1 MADIKTWKIDKPFL
15 ALKGALLEGP
25 AYDET
30 SDLLRWVDIIKR
42 QVSFLKFSE
51 GSLRS
56 LHTLTLQNDDTIGV
70 LWKIQGEKTRLFA
83 GAKYGLA
90 SFSTDTGELEYF
102 YRYFGT
108 KEMGFRF
115 RSNDGA
121 IDAHGRIFQGILVDE
136 QIDTPCADGKLICM
150 DLDGSVRT
158 VIDNVTC
165 PNGLGWNCT
174 NTIMYWAESASG
186 NLYAFDYDL
195 ETGMPSNQR
204 VFFHLEPGTG
214 EEHNTNV
221 PDGLAV
227 DVEDHIWLAV
237 WGSAEVLRI
246 SPGGEVVGR
255 IEVPT
260 RFVTCPAFVGTE
272 LVITTAEERDKER
285 YPESAEQG
293 GNLFRCEVGVRGL
306 ERFACR
312 AVWRK

>member
-1 MADIKTWKIDKPFL
+1 MPDIKTWKIDQPFL

-25 AYDET
+25 AYDEA
-30 SDLLRWVDIIKR
+30 SDQLRWVDIIKC
-42 QVSFLKFSE
+42 QVSFLKVSE
-51 GSLRS
+51 GAQSLRTF
-56 LHTLTLQNDDTIGV
+56 TLENETLGT
-70 LWKIQGEKTRLFA
+70 LWNIQGEKDLLFA

-90 SFSTDTGELEYF
+90 TFNTVTGRLDYF
-102 YRYFGT
+102 HKYYES
-108 KEMGFRF
+108 KETGHRF

-121 IDAHGRIFQGILVDE
+121 IDARGRIFQGVLVDD
-136 QIDTPCADGKLICM
+136 QVDRPCPDGKLTCM
-150 DLDGSVRT
+150 DLDGTLRT
-158 VIDNVTC
+158 VVDKVTC
-165 PNGLGWNCT
+165 PNGLGWNST

-195 ETGMPSNQR
+195 ETGTASNQR
-204 VFFHLEPGTG
+204 VFFHLEPGSR

-221 PDGLAV
+221 PDGLAI

-237 WGSAEVLRI
+237 WGSSQVLRI
-246 SPGGEVVGR
+246 SPEGEVVGR

-260 RFVTCPAFVGTE
+260 RFVTCPAFVGTD
-272 LVITTAEERDKER
+272 LYITTAAERDSER
-285 YPESAEQG
+285 HPESAKEG

>member
-1 MADIKTWKIDKPFL
+1 MQEPFL

-25 AYDET
+25 AYNEASDE
-30 SDLLRWVDIIKR
+30 LRWVDIIKR
-42 QVSFLKFSE
+42 QVSFLKVSE
-51 GSLRS
+51 GPQSLRTF
-56 LHTLTLQNDDTIGV
+56 TLENDTIGA
-70 LWKIQGEKTRLFA
+70 LWNIQDEKDLLLA

-90 SFSTDTGELEYF
+90 TFNSVTGELEYF
-102 YRYFGT
+102 HKYYET
-108 KEMGFRF
+108 KEVGHRF

-121 IDAHGRIFQGILVDE
+121 IDARGRIFQGLLIDD
-136 QIDTPCADGKLICM
+136 QISTPSSDGKLICM
-150 DLDGSVRT
+150 DLDGSIRT
-158 VIDNVTC
+158 IVDKVTC
-165 PNGLGWNCT
+165 PNGLGWNST

-195 ETGMPSNQR
+195 ETGTSSNQR

-227 DVEDHIWLAV
+227 DVEDCVWLAV
-237 WGSAEVLRI
+237 WGSGQVLRI
-246 SPGGEVVGR
+246 SPEGKVVGR

-272 LVITTAEERDKER
+272 LFITTAEERAKER

-293 GNLFRCEVGVRGL
+293 GNLFRCEVGVSGL

-312 AVWRK
+312 VVWQQ